1 MTLVDQ
7 DGELEE
13 SGIVGCASAA
23 RMVPPLNITPV
34 SMSMANVDAEVLAGA
49 MRKCPFKQTRAFLSP
64 GSM

>member
-34 SMSMANVDAEVLAGA
+34 SMSMANVDAEVLCRSHAE
-49 MRKCPFKQTRAFLSP
+49 MSL
-64 GSM
+64 